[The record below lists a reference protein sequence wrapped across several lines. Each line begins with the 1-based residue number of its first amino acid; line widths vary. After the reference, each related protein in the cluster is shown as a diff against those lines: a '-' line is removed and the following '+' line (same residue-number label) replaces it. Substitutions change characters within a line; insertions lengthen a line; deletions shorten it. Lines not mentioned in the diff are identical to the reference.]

1 VSVARPS
8 LSPLW
13 HKAADLRLELKPQV
27 DVVRHVVRDTP
38 WYVAYDRASNRSYRF
53 SPVVYG
59 FLMRL
64 DGRRTVDEIWQDF
77 AVELDEHAPSQD
89 DILQFLGQ
97 LYLNDMLRADRAVD
111 ADELTERAGRYARR
125 NLRQKVQ
132 NPLFLRLPLLDPDR
146 FLTAT
151 SSAVRPLLG
160 PVGALAWIVLVG
172 WFVLQVGVHWE
183 ALTNDIVARVL
194 AIDNL
199 ILILVIF
206 PVLKAVHELAHAYA
220 TKLFGGEVHEVGV
233 MFLVFLPVPY
243 VDASASA
250 AFPSK
255 WRRIVVASAGML
267 AEIAI
272 AAGAMAVW
280 LEAEEGPVRALA
292 FNTMLLASVSTVV
305 FNGNPLLRFDAYYIL
320 SDLIEVPNL
329 ASRAN
334 RFWLWMVQRHV
345 FGVPHARSPA
355 RAPGETG
362 WFLFYAPAALAYRLL
377 VLFGIALFVAT
388 SFFLVGVLL
397 AIWTVLLSVVWPLAK
412 GLHFVLFSQTLVH
425 HRARAV
431 FATGIG
437 LAGVAALLF
446 VLPLPH
452 GTVAVGVVRLPEQAA
467 VTLLVG
473 GEVVAVDVADG
484 ARVSAGT
491 PLLTLADVNLEA
503 RRALVAARL
512 QEVRL
517 RLRSAEAVAPGSV
530 ALYRQQADVL
540 VAELAEVEAARAGLR
555 PPSPATGRFH
565 MTSDFDLLGRYA
577 PRGKTVGHVLPDAAP
592 VLLVAVPEEQV
603 DLVRS
608 ATRAVAV
615 RTAGAVFRGARPVRV
630 LREVPGATRILP
642 SPALARS
649 AGGPFAVV
657 PSSDGRERTI
667 LPFFVFEISAEDLDL
682 GDHIG
687 ARVHARFDH
696 GASPLGP
703 RLFRALRQT
712 FLRRF
717 GV

>member
-1 VSVARPS
+1 
-8 LSPLW
+8 
-13 HKAADLRLELKPQV
+13 
-27 DVVRHVVRDTP
+27 
-38 WYVAYDRASNRSYRF
+38 
-53 SPVVYG
+53 
-59 FLMRL
+59 
-64 DGRRTVDEIWQDF
+64 
-77 AVELDEHAPSQD
+77 
-89 DILQFLGQ
+89 
-97 LYLNDMLRADRAVD
+97 
-111 ADELTERAGRYARR
+111 
-125 NLRQKVQ
+125 
-132 NPLFLRLPLLDPDR
+132 
-146 FLTAT
+146 
-151 SSAVRPLLG
+151 
-160 PVGALAWIVLVG
+160 
-172 WFVLQVGVHWE
+172 
-183 ALTNDIVARVL
+183 
-194 AIDNL
+194 
-199 ILILVIF
+199 
-206 PVLKAVHELAHAYA
+206 
-220 TKLFGGEVHEVGV
+220 
-233 MFLVFLPVPY
+233 
-243 VDASASA
+243 
-250 AFPSK
+250 
-255 WRRIVVASAGML
+255 
-267 AEIAI
+267 
-272 AAGAMAVW
+272 
-280 LEAEEGPVRALA
+280 
-292 FNTMLLASVSTVV
+292 
-305 FNGNPLLRFDAYYIL
+305 
-320 SDLIEVPNL
+320 
-329 ASRAN
+329 
-334 RFWLWMVQRHV
+334 MVQRHV
-345 FGVPHARSPA
+345 FGIPHARSPA

-362 WFLFYAPAALAYRLL
+362 WFLFYAPAALAYRLPRA
-377 VLFGIALFVAT
+377 VRHRALFVAT

-467 VTLLVG
+467 VTLPVG

-615 RTAGAVFRGARPVRV
+615 RTRRSGVRWRATSARPARGAGRDPNPAEPGAGAIGGRAVRH
-630 LREVPGATRILP
+630 R
-642 SPALARS
+642 
-649 AGGPFAVV
+649 AVV
-657 PSSDGRERTI
+657 RWARAHNPA
-667 LPFFVFEISAEDLDL
+667 FFF
-682 GDHIG
+682 
-687 ARVHARFDH
+687 F
-696 GASPLGP
+696 
-703 RLFRALRQT
+703 RL
-712 FLRRF
+712 
-717 GV
+717 